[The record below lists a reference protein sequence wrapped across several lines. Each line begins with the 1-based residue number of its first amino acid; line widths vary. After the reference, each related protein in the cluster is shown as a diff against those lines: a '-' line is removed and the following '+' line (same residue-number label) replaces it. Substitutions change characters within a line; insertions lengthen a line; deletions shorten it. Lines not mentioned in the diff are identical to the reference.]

1 VVAAMAWSAMN
12 LFRYD
17 GPKMENFDLAADCHT
32 GSRQLLHKRA
42 LPEFVGTLVFKLRH
56 HHLFRNDLR

>member
-1 VVAAMAWSAMN
+1 MN